1 MNRRA
6 VIHKRRFYWYED
18 GRLSPIRV
26 TERLLAQVRQSS
38 YQTQVQATHQ
48 RAERESRGQTHD

>member
-1 MNRRA
+1 MSRRA

-26 TERLLAQVRQSS
+26 TERLLAQLRQSS
-38 YQTQVQATHQ
+38 YQTQTQAAQ
-48 RAERESRGQTHD
+48 RAVTGQEKRP